1 LIALLQDDSVLVD
14 VGPMTMVIRAEANGK
29 SLPEWAEA
37 GANEGLRALTEVASF
52 KKLLFRRVCGIK
64 EDASFPQVVN
74 RMVDATRAMKDS
86 SLTPMAAVAG
96 SISDEVADFL
106 FHRRD
111 ITKVV
116 VNNGGDI
123 AVRLRGNDSVTVGGK
138 VGLEES
144 GLSYT
149 LAIVGNDGVGGV
161 ATSGLGGRSFT
172 KGIASAAMVLAS
184 SAALADA
191 AATVLGNATNVSDA
205 RIERRLAGELD
216 PDTDIFDELVTVKAG
231 DLEEEKIEEALH
243 NGLAEAS
250 RLQKEGEILGALL
263 VVKGRWVKT
272 GWLSEKGVS
281 PCQSKLFDK
290 EIGSININDKK
301 TVSLK

>member
-1 LIALLQDDSVLVD
+1 MIALLQDDSVLVD

-29 SLPEWAEA
+29 ALPEWAEV
-37 GANEGLRALTEVASF
+37 GANEGVTALTEVASF
-52 KKLLFRRVCGIK
+52 KKLLFRKVCGIK

-74 RMVDATRAMKDS
+74 RMVDATRAMKDR

-106 FHRRD
+106 FRRRD

-149 LAIVGNDGVGGV
+149 LAIVVNDGVGGV

-216 PDTDIFDELVTVKAG
+216 PDTDIFDELVTVRAG

-272 GWLSEKGVS
+272 GWLSEKGLS

-290 EIGSININDKK
+290 EIVSINEKNCQLEINR
-301 TVSLK
+301 